1 MNFYF
6 YEAVQDGEVIQ
17 KYTVTYNAGGATGT
31 VPVDNA
37 EYSEGAQVYLKSA
50 TGLTYEGYEYKG
62 WKVTD
67 ANGTEI
73 PVSSNKFN
81 MPASNVTVTAQWEEI
96 VVTPREDFSAG
107 LWVLVTDVSELADE
121 DYIIVAAAD
130 LNVAMKSYETGNYC
144 THMAITKSGKN
155 NSFLTW
161 TEEIGVFQLAEENG
175 NYTFQDVNT
184 KQYLYAAGTGKNN
197 YLKAAGEIPVDET
210 AKQYIWTI
218 TIEEGITT
226 VKATSDNRNTLKY
239 NKTSGQERFSCYA
252 SGQEDI
258 VLYKYTTD
266 FYTRDVAKNQYGT
279 ICLDKG
285 GVPVSGATFYEVAY
299 KNTQT
304 KRVLVDEVVRLKA
317 GVPYVFLPNANQI
330 KIALDG
336 TTAGTASKVNG
347 LQGTF
352 VEIKDG
358 AAGSAG
364 NILEGK
370 HVLYN
375 NVIQKCGGN
384 CQLPAYRAY
393 FLVDEIATTEPAQ
406 VPGRRRVALDYQ
418 GENQATGLDNIGAP
432 ENDAVKVLMNG
443 QMIIIRNGEKFNAQG
458 VKL

>member
-1 MNFYF
+1 M
-6 YEAVQDGEVIQ
+6 
-17 KYTVTYNAGGATGT
+17 
-31 VPVDNA
+31 
-37 EYSEGAQVYLKSA
+37 
-50 TGLTYEGYEYKG
+50 
-62 WKVTD
+62 
-67 ANGTEI
+67 
-73 PVSSNKFN
+73 
-81 MPASNVTVTAQWEEI
+81 
-96 VVTPREDFSAG
+96 
-107 LWVLVTDVSELADE
+107 
-121 DYIIVAAAD
+121 
-130 LNVAMKSYETGNYC
+130 
-144 THMAITKSGKN
+144 
-155 NSFLTW
+155 
-161 TEEIGVFQLAEENG
+161 
-175 NYTFQDVNT
+175 
-184 KQYLYAAGTGKNN
+184 
-197 YLKAAGEIPVDET
+197 
-210 AKQYIWTI
+210 
-218 TIEEGITT
+218 
-226 VKATSDNRNTLKY
+226 
-239 NKTSGQERFSCYA
+239 
-252 SGQEDI
+252 
-258 VLYKYTTD
+258 
-266 FYTRDVAKNQYGT
+266 
-279 ICLDKG
+279 
-285 GVPVSGATFYEVAY
+285 
-299 KNTQT
+299 
-304 KRVLVDEVVRLKA
+304 VRLKA